1 MIIFSLLG
9 KSAEDSC
16 TLGDINLKPNFKIM
30 MMGSLEE
37 AIQDA
42 CSKPTGSEDV
52 INDLDIE
59 DEEIAIENA
68 HVIIFFNSTFK
79 TNTCEY
85 IQTLDI
91 RK

>member
-1 MIIFSLLG
+1 
-9 KSAEDSC
+9 
-16 TLGDINLKPNFKIM
+16 

-68 HVIIFFNSTFK
+68 HVILFIYFYLK
-79 TNTCEY
+79 DTCEH
-85 IQTLDI
+85 IQTLVTCNLVFI
-91 RK
+91 SLAVWIMLSTYIFT